1 MRTSSL
7 LCLLAVLAVTLS
19 ARVGGEQHAPPTSPA
34 PPPAGAPDFARDV
47 LPIIE
52 NNCLRCH
59 SAAVQKGGLVMDTHE
74 DLMEGGENGAVLT
87 PGDAA
92 GSRLVKMI
100 QADID
105 PKMPPKSTLRPD
117 EIATLKAWIAAGAK
131 DSAESPLQRLEA
143 RIKAIAPEVVL
154 KPAVNA
160 LAFSPDGKELAVPG
174 YREVRRVAADPVAA
188 ARGPAAASAMA
199 PVTRGAVAPSSL
211 TPLTGA
217 IDLVRSVAYSADGEW
232 VAGAGGI
239 PGAFGE
245 VLLWNAATGELVH
258 TLKGHRDYVYQ
269 AVFNT
274 RGTRLA
280 TCSYD
285 KSVRVWDVETGR
297 SRQVFREH
305 TEAVFAVAFSPD
317 GRWLASGAG
326 DRSVKIWDLATGSRL
341 YTLTEPT
348 DVVQTLA
355 FRPSGLTLSAAG
367 ADKTI
372 RTWELTPQG
381 GTQTREIR
389 GHTAP
394 ILRIAYSPDG
404 KWLASS
410 AGDGVVKIW
419 DTASGKEAR
428 TLERQPDWAQGLAWS
443 PDSARL
449 AVGRYDGTVG
459 IYDAST
465 GRRVV
470 PAGVRRTAQP

>member
-7 LCLLAVLAVTLS
+7 ACLLAAFAVALS

-59 SAAVQKGGLVMDTHE
+59 SAAVQKGGLVMDTQE

-87 PGDAA
+87 PGDAP

-100 QADID
+100 QAEID

-131 DSAESPLQRLEA
+131 DSAESPLARLEA
-143 RIKAIAPEVVL
+143 RITAITPQVAL
-154 KPAVNA
+154 RPAVNA

-174 YREVRRVAADPVAA
+174 YREVRRL
-188 ARGPAAASAMA
+188 
-199 PVTRGAVAPSSL
+199 APSLLAAPTSTL
-211 TPLTGA
+211 TPLKGA

-245 VLLWNAATGELVH
+245 VLLWNAASGELVH

-269 AVFNT
+269 AVFNK

-326 DRSVKIWDLATGSRL
+326 DRSVKIWDLASGSRL

-355 FRPSGLTLSAAG
+355 FHPSGLTLSAAG

-381 GTQTREIR
+381 GTQTRAIR

-419 DTASGKEAR
+419 DAATGKEAR

-465 GRRVV
+465 GRRVR
-470 PAGVRRTAQP
+470 PLRTAQQP